1 MPMSPNVTP
10 DEIIDALGGT
20 SEVARLCE
28 IQPPSVSGWRKLGIP
43 KAQLNFLRLARPAV
57 FARLGLAEPPP
68 ARRSTDPEP
77 DPGRAG
83 RSPPSRDKLM
93 TLADSSLG
101 GVEPKP

>member
-1 MPMSPNVTP
+1 MNPNVTP

-57 FARLGLAEPPP
+57 FAQLGLAEPAP
-68 ARRSTDPEP
+68 ARRATDPVPE
-77 DPGRAG
+77 PGRAG
-83 RSPPSRDKLM
+83 RTLPSRDNIL
-93 TLADSSLG
+93 TLTGTHPDVA
-101 GVEPKP
+101 KPNP